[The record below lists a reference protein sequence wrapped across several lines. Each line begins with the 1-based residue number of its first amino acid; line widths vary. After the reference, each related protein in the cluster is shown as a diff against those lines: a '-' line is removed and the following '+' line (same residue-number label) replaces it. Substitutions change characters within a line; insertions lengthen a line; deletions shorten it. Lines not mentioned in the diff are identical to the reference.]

1 MPSRRKLSP
10 KQRLAIFMRDGG
22 RCHICSGLIQVG
34 KSWDLDHII
43 ALALGGEDVDENLAP
58 VHAKTCHRTKSTG
71 GDVPALA
78 KAKRREARHK
88 GAYRSKRPM
97 PGGRDSPWKRR
108 MDGKVVRR
116 DG

>member
-1 MPSRRKLSP
+1 VPGRRKLST
-10 KQRLAIFMRDGG
+10 KQRLRIFEQAGG
-22 RCHICSGLIQVG
+22 RCHVCGLKIQVG
-34 KSWDLDHII
+34 EPWDLDHII

-58 VHAKTCHRTKSTG
+58 VHAKTCHRAKTSG
-71 GDVPALA
+71 GDVPAIA

-97 PGGRDSPWKRR
+97 PGGRDSPWKRK

-116 DG
+116 D